1 MRLGLMPCGLV
12 WLAVRRLR
20 RVRPGHGEQEPGLLA
35 DGLAAGASLALLDL
49 PASRYPVHRVQLA

>member
-1 MRLGLMPCGLV
+1 
-12 WLAVRRLR
+12 VRFGVAGRAAAAPR
-20 RVRPGHGEQEPGLLA
+20 SAGHGEQEPGLLA